1 MNPWQDFI
9 DEFTGPWCWMIIVS
23 TIACLAF
30 VVMTAS
36 QFVKILWTKNTTSQS
51 LQCVIML
58 PITNTLITIYDIILG
73 VIVVQSGNKGYW
85 GLFIPAMINGL
96 ISAYGVMITKIIHMR
111 AAKKMK
117 MTEYAHY
124 LKYLK
129 PNSLS
134 YKHKNKK
141 K

>member
-1 MNPWQDFI
+1 MTPWQELI
-9 DEFTGPWCWMIIVS
+9 NELTGQWGWMIIVS

-30 VVMTAS
+30 AVMTAS

-51 LQCVIML
+51 LQCTIIL
-58 PITNTLITIYDIILG
+58 PITNTLLTIYDIILG
-73 VIVVQSGNKGYW
+73 VIAIKSKAPYW
-85 GLFIPAMINGL
+85 GLILPACINGL
-96 ISAYGVMITKIIHMR
+96 ISAYGVMITKIIHIR
-111 AAKKMK
+111 AAKKMN
-117 MTEYAHY
+117 MSEYAHY